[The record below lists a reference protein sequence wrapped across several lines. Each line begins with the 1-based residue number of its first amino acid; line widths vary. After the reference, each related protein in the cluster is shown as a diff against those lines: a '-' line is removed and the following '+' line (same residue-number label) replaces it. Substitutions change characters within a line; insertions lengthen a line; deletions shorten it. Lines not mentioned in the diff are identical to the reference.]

1 MEGEVL
7 EIFHQLTDQGWCCSQ
22 MVSKMKVENAVM
34 CHLIYPGGELAMP
47 TTLVMPTP
55 RQLVRTEKASGM
67 KDETSSRNWNKSS
80 CLRNSTLIYHELH
93 ELCRPSIFHTENISR
108 INKGIHRSGIGP
120 MRRIENGICINIIWS
135 IPIPSGQRLHYANT
149 LIIQEQCFNTYI
161 TLNFSTYLSSLSF
174 ETR

>member
-93 ELCRPSIFHTENISR
+93 ELCRPSIFHTENISK
-108 INKGIHRSGIGP
+108 INKGIHRSRIGP

-161 TLNFSTYLSSLSF
+161 QVWGIYWHQTALTLH
-174 ETR
+174 